1 MSISIRPITSD
12 EVPGFRTVISQAFG
26 GDATEGGDERFLQQ
40 VDLGRTYVAFDGDDM
55 VATSAAFTFD
65 VTVPGGMAPMGGLT
79 MVAVRP
85 THRRQGVLRRLMDA
99 HFADVAARDEPLS
112 GLWASETA
120 IYGRFGYGDAV
131 PRHHLTIDVK
141 RTALDSALATDGVR
155 LIGEDEARST
165 LPGLYETYRLGR
177 VGALSRSDD
186 WWSARRFYD
195 GPEYREGA
203 SKRRYAIAER
213 DGAPVGYVMYRQ
225 KEKWDDGWLPD
236 GEVGVIEIIGDRRA
250 TASLWAF
257 LASIDLFP
265 RLDWWNAP
273 VDDPVKWAAS
283 NRRAVR
289 ITLADS
295 LWVRL
300 MDVDRCLALRRYGA
314 SGGIVMGVTD
324 RHLPANSGARR
335 LVVDADGAAEVTD
348 TDGPPDVEL
357 DVATLGALYLGGRSA
372 IELAAAGLISGD
384 EGHVRRLDELMRWDP
399 PWCPEVF

>member
-1 MSISIRPITSD
+1 MSISIRPIASD
-12 EVPGFRTVISQAFG
+12 EVPGFRSVISQAFG
-26 GDATEGGDERFLQQ
+26 GDATEGGEDRFLQQ
-40 VDLGRTYVAFDGDDM
+40 VDLDRTYVAFDGDDM

-65 VTVPGGMAPMGGLT
+65 VTIPGGTAPMGGLT

-99 HFADVAARDEPLS
+99 HFADVEARDEPLS
-112 GLWASETA
+112 GLWASETP

-131 PRHHLTIDVK
+131 PRHHLTVDVK
-141 RTALDSALATDGVR
+141 RTALGAALATDRVR
-155 LIGEDEARST
+155 LIEEVEARST

-177 VGALSRSDD
+177 SGALSRSDD

-203 SKRRYAIAER
+203 SKRRYAVAER

-236 GEVGVIEIIGDRRA
+236 GEVSVIEIIGDRRA

-265 RLDWWNAP
+265 RIDWWNAP
-273 VDDPVKWAAS
+273 VDDPVKWMAE
-283 NRRAVR
+283 NGRAVR
-289 ITLADS
+289 VTLADS

-300 MDVDRCLALRRYGA
+300 MDVDRCLALRRYRAAGE
-314 SGGIVMGVTD
+314 IVIAVTD
-324 RHLPANSGARR
+324 PFRPANAGTRR
-335 LVVDADGAAEVTD
+335 LVIGADGSGEVTA
-348 TDGPPDVEL
+348 TDEPPSVSL
-357 DVATLGALYLGGRSA
+357 DAGTLAALYLGGRSA
-372 IELAAAGLISGD
+372 FEFAAAGLVTGD
-384 EGHVRRLDELMRWDP
+384 DASVRRLDELMRWDP